1 LDVLHRSAVS
11 LLLARL
17 IGAFVVVIGSL
28 QVTDVVAEQGEVPH
42 RVQALDSRGALTEM
56 MAKVVE
62 FTLSNG
68 VRVLMYRRGEAPV
81 FSGAVVVRV
90 GGSDEVVGTTG
101 VSHMFE
107 HMAFKGS
114 QRIGTRDYERE
125 RKLLLAIEEIAARS
139 KGLSE
144 QLTEADQQRLEDLNA
159 ELQKLWIPEEFSRI
173 YDRSGATGLNA
184 TTDKELTRYFVSLPR
199 PSLELWASLESDR
212 IIAPVMRQFYQERDV
227 VMEERRMRSDDD
239 PTGKLYETLLATAFT
254 QHPYRHPVIGY
265 ADDISKLTATQTDE
279 FRQRYY
285 VGSNIVVALVGDVD
299 AERDRGLLE
308 RYFGRI
314 PAGAK
319 PARPTVVEPPQ
330 LAERSVEVQHPSSP
344 EVLLAYHKPNY
355 PHRDDP
361 ALSVMS
367 EILAGSRISPLYS
380 RIVQRDQL
388 AVSIDADEGPG
399 FAYPN
404 LLIFHSALRQPHTAA
419 ELLTTFDSVLKEFIE
434 TGPTEE
440 QVAIAKRAVAMAYL
454 TRMGSSMSIALDL
467 ASSEILYDDWRAG
480 LQWYDE
486 AMAVTAQDVKRVAGQ
501 YLKPQQR
508 TVVTIKQG
516 KAPETVEQKKGGY
529 HGTR

>member
-1 LDVLHRSAVS
+1 
-11 LLLARL
+11 
-17 IGAFVVVIGSL
+17 
-28 QVTDVVAEQGEVPH
+28 
-42 RVQALDSRGALTEM
+42 
-56 MAKVVE
+56 
-62 FTLSNG
+62 
-68 VRVLMYRRGEAPV
+68 
-81 FSGAVVVRV
+81 
-90 GGSDEVVGTTG
+90 
-101 VSHMFE
+101 
-107 HMAFKGS
+107 
-114 QRIGTRDYERE
+114 
-125 RKLLLAIEEIAARS
+125 
-139 KGLSE
+139 
-144 QLTEADQQRLEDLNA
+144 
-159 ELQKLWIPEEFSRI
+159 
-173 YDRSGATGLNA
+173 
-184 TTDKELTRYFVSLPR
+184 
-199 PSLELWASLESDR
+199 
-212 IIAPVMRQFYQERDV
+212 
-227 VMEERRMRSDDD
+227 
-239 PTGKLYETLLATAFT
+239 
-254 QHPYRHPVIGY
+254 
-265 ADDISKLTATQTDE
+265 
-279 FRQRYY
+279 
-285 VGSNIVVALVGDVD
+285 
-299 AERDRGLLE
+299 
-308 RYFGRI
+308 
-314 PAGAK
+314 
-319 PARPTVVEPPQ
+319 
-330 LAERSVEVQHPSSP
+330 
-344 EVLLAYHKPNY
+344 
-355 PHRDDP
+355 
-361 ALSVMS
+361 MS